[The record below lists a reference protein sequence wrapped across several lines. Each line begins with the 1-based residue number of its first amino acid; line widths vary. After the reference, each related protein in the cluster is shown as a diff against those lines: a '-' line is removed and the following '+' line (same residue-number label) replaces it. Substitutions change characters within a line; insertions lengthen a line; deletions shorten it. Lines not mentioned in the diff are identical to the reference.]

1 MARRADPGRVERLF
15 DLVEE
20 AIRSRA
26 PAQADAL
33 LCDATGVAYP
43 VRRGVPDFLQP
54 GPRRRFLRR

>member
-1 MARRADPGRVERLF
+1 MARRADPERVQRLF

-33 LCDATGVAYP
+33 VAT
-43 VRRGVPDFLQP
+43 RTSI
-54 GPRRRFLRR
+54 